1 MFVTNNF
8 IHSLEKFP
16 VLTTILKID
25 NLSKNYGSLKA
36 LSNLSLEVKQGM
48 IYGILGPNGSGKT
61 TALGILLGVLNPTA
75 GHFSWFNNGMAD
87 ENRKRIGA
95 LLETPNFYPYLNAI
109 QNLRIVGKIKRVNH
123 VDERIETVLKAVSLY
138 ERRES
143 YFRTFSLGMKQRLA
157 IASALLSDPE
167 VLVLDEPTNGLD
179 PQGIAEI
186 RALIISIA
194 KEGKTIIIASHQLDE
209 IEKVCS
215 DVLILRK
222 GVALR
227 SSPIDQLAENKQQ
240 IAVSAVDLS
249 ALQQVLEQ
257 LEGVQIEKVTINE
270 ILLDVG
276 SSHTAAD
283 INSYCFEN
291 GVVLNGIKVI
301 KKSLEDQF
309 LEIVKK

>member
-1 MFVTNNF
+1 M
-8 IHSLEKFP
+8 
-16 VLTTILKID
+16 TTILKID